1 MKKRINLNI
10 TKKRRQKIIEIR
22 TRNKVKVRKEGRKKR
37 KEMKEGRKND

>member
-10 TKKRRQKIIEIR
+10 TKKRRSKIIEIR
-22 TRNKVKVRKEGRKKR
+22 TRNKVRVRKEGRKKR